1 MSKSVRPINPVP
13 SFPNHMLSESKRL
26 ARDSRAYFFGSKSYR
41 YLGWLTGKFSVLIH
55 VIRRQFLNKSM
66 GCGIAL
72 QKSASHFAD
81 NRSEILLN
89 PWLTGKQSL
98 SSRELWMLTLGLY
111 R

>member
-1 MSKSVRPINPVP
+1 
-13 SFPNHMLSESKRL
+13 MLSEGKRL
-26 ARDSRAYFFGSKSYR
+26 GRDGRAYFFGSKSYR
-41 YLGWLTGKFSVLIH
+41 YLGWLAGKFSVLLH
-55 VIRRQFLNKSM
+55 VIRRQFSNRSM
-66 GCGIAL
+66 GCGIVL

-81 NRSEILLN
+81 DRSEILLN